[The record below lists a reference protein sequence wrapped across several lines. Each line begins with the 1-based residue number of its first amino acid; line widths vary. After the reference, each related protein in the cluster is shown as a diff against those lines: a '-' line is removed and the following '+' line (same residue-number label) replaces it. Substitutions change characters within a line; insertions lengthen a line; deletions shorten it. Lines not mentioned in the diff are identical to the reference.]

1 MAPTAPDIA
10 ATAPADE
17 DEERGVPPM
26 QMNIATAPPVE
37 PTLAPSG
44 MPMANVPPALRR
56 LQAIEAEIAALL
68 LGRDDAVR
76 AALLAVLA
84 RQHLVLLGPP
94 GTAKSLLIELLS
106 ERIAAPTGGGLRR
119 FVWLMSKFTT
129 PEEIFGPVSVQGLKQ
144 DVYRRLTTGK
154 LPEAELVF
162 LDEIFKSNSAILN
175 ALLTIMNERAFD
187 NGPARVPVPLIA
199 LVGASNELPQGE
211 DTAAL
216 WDRFLLRGMVD
227 YVGDGDF
234 GRLLRLA
241 ARSAPPTTLA
251 QADLL
256 ALQGAAAALPVPD
269 GILDALLQLRKDLAA
284 RGIVPSDRRWR
295 QILDLLRAQALLE
308 GRATVDEDD
317 LIVLKDALW
326 QTPEQRQEIA
336 RLAARLANP
345 LNARAVELGD
355 QAVSVHT
362 AAMDKQGDGNLDDE
376 AKMGA
381 AIEALGKLKR
391 VGAELRRLGEQA
403 GAQGR
408 PVARIAKEAAR
419 VVAMRERIASLVVE
433 V

>member
-1 MAPTAPDIA
+1 MTATSAPRILTAA
-10 ATAPADE
+10 ASPGPTPALPE
-17 DEERGVPPM
+17 HGGAAMPGVP
-26 QMNIATAPPVE
+26 AA
-37 PTLAPSG
+37 LAR
-44 MPMANVPPALRR
+44 LR
-56 LQAIEAEIAALL
+56 AIEAEMSALL

-106 ERIAAPTGGGLRR
+106 ERIAASTGGGLRR
-119 FVWLMSKFTT
+119 FVWLMTKFTT
-129 PEEIFGPVSVQGLKQ
+129 MEELFGPVSVQGLKQ
-144 DVYRRLTTGK
+144 DVYRRLTTNK

-162 LDEIFKSNSAILN
+162 LDEVFKASSAILN

-216 WDRFLLRGMVD
+216 WDRFLLRSTVE

-241 ARSAPPTTLA
+241 VARTAPTTLA
-251 QADLL
+251 ATDLA
-256 ALQGAAAALPVPD
+256 ALQGVAATLPIPD
-269 GILDALLQLRKDLAA
+269 SILDALLQFRKDLAA
-284 RGIVPSDRRWR
+284 KGVVPSDRRWR
-295 QILDLLRAQALLE
+295 QCLDLLRAQALLE
-308 GRATVDEDD
+308 GRAVVDEDD
-317 LIVLKDALW
+317 LLVLKDALW
-326 QTPEQRQEIA
+326 QTPEQRQDIA

-355 QAVSVHT
+355 QAHGVHV
-362 AAMDKQGDGNLDDE
+362 AALEKQRDGGLDDE

-381 AIEALGKLKR
+381 AIEAVGKLKR
-391 VGAELRRLGEQA
+391 IAGELKRLREQA

-408 PVARIAKEAAR
+408 ATGRVEREQAR
-419 VVAMRERIASLVVE
+419 VAAMREGLAALVME

>member
-1 MAPTAPDIA
+1 MTAPSMFPPDPTRA
-10 ATAPADE
+10 VRSPSPA
-17 DEERGVPPM
+17 VPAPPM
-26 QMNIATAPPVE
+26 SPAPP
-37 PTLAPSG
+37 G
-44 MPMANVPPALRR
+44 PAMRR
-56 LQAIEAEIAALL
+56 LQAIEAEMAALL

-129 PEEIFGPVSVQGLKQ
+129 PEELFGPVSVQGLKQ
-144 DVYRRLTTGK
+144 DVYCRLTVGK

-187 NGPARVPVPLIA
+187 NGPTRVPVPLIA

-227 YVGDGDF
+227 YVDDSDF
-234 GRLLRLA
+234 GHLLRLA
-241 ARSAPPTTLA
+241 ARSTPPTTLA
-251 QADLL
+251 QTDLI
-256 ALQGAAAALPVPD
+256 ALQCAAAALPIPD
-269 GILDALLQLRKDLAA
+269 TILDALLHLRKDLKGK
-284 RGIVPSDRRWR
+284 GIVPSDRRWR

-308 GRATVDEDD
+308 GRAAVAEDD
-317 LIVLKDALW
+317 LIILRDALW

-345 LNARAVELGD
+345 MNARAVELGD

-362 AAMDKQGDGNLDDE
+362 AALGKQRDGGLDDE

-391 VGAELRRLGEQA
+391 VGGELKRLEEQA
-403 GAQGR
+403 IAQGR
-408 PVARIAKEAAR
+408 TTARIAKEVAR
-419 VVAMRERIASLVVE
+419 VAGMREQIAVLVMGV
-433 V
+433 

>member
-1 MAPTAPDIA
+1 MTVTVATPAPNVADSPAPMPASAENGA
-10 ATAPADE
+10 AASP
-17 DEERGVPPM
+17 GVP
-26 QMNIATAPPVE
+26 V
-37 PTLAPSG
+37 
-44 MPMANVPPALRR
+44 ALGR
-56 LQAIEAEIAALL
+56 LRAIEAEMSALL

-119 FVWLMSKFTT
+119 FVWLMTKFTT
-129 PEEIFGPVSVQGLKQ
+129 MEELFGPVSVQGLKQ
-144 DVYRRLTTGK
+144 DVYRRLTTNK

-162 LDEIFKSNSAILN
+162 LDEVFKASSAILN

-187 NGPARVPVPLIA
+187 NGPARAPVPLIA

-216 WDRFLLRGMVD
+216 WDRFLLRSTVE

-241 ARSAPPTTLA
+241 AARTPPTTLA
-251 QADLL
+251 AADLA
-256 ALQGAAAALPVPD
+256 ALQGAAATLPIPD
-269 GILDALLQLRKDLAA
+269 SILDALLQFRKDLAA
-284 RGIVPSDRRWR
+284 KGIVPSDRRWR
-295 QILDLLRAQALLE
+295 QCLDLLRAQALLE
-308 GRATVDEDD
+308 GRGVVDEDD
-317 LIVLKDALW
+317 LLVLKDALW

-355 QAVSVHT
+355 QAHGVH
-362 AAMDKQGDGNLDDE
+362 AAALDKQRDGGLDDE

-381 AIEALGKLKR
+381 AIEAVGKLKR
-391 VGAELRRLGEQA
+391 IAGELKRLREQA

-408 PVARIAKEAAR
+408 ATGRVEREQGRVAAVREGLAA
-419 VVAMRERIASLVVE
+419 LVMGV
-433 V
+433 